1 MLFNHSYLLSA
12 ITGKLTWIFLLVAV
26 VMIISFLK
34 DKKQKGKKVIFFG
47 DSLTEYGVN
56 RGGYLYL
63 MKRMLKEQQI
73 NDYNFVGAGIAG
85 NKVTDLQERLMRD
98 VISKS
103 PDIVVIWIGINDVW
117 HKYSHA
123 NGTDED
129 TFDKT
134 YRNIVKQLLADN
146 VRILLVTPSV
156 IGEKTDRSNLAD
168 DELDAY
174 SQSIK
179 NIAADYQLPLCDMR
193 HLFSL
198 YEKENNH
205 ANAEAGILTHDSVH
219 LSDAG
224 NKFVAEQMW
233 KALKAV

>member
-1 MLFNHSYLLSA
+1 MLFNHTYLLSA

-26 VMIISFLK
+26 VIIISFLK

-47 DSLTEYGVN
+47 DSLTEYGAN
-56 RGGYLYL
+56 RGGYIYL

-73 NDYNFVGAGIAG
+73 NDYNLVGAGIAG

-129 TFDKT
+129 TFNKT

-146 VRILLVTPSV
+146 IKTLLITPSV
-156 IGEKTDRSNLAD
+156 VGEKTDRSNLAD
-168 DELDAY
+168 DELDTY
-174 SQSIK
+174 SQLIR
-179 NIAADYQLPLCDMR
+179 NIAADYHLPLCDMR
-193 HLFSL
+193 LLFAL
-198 YEKENNH
+198 HEKENNH
-205 ANAEAGILTHDSVH
+205 ANVEAGILTHDTVH
-219 LSDAG
+219 LNDAG
-224 NKFVAEQMW
+224 NKFVAEEMW
-233 KALKAV
+233 KALKAM